1 MKKDIWP
8 LQWLLLFVRF
18 PLMISV
24 FQGVWGRTEET
35 FSCVYVVFLRP
46 CFLTSR
52 FNFLT
57 QFSSCCV
64 CLHQAAII
72 CHFRNPLFIHLPE
85 RNALLFWPT
94 VFAPVWSVCVKQSSG
109 RFTHTKTL
117 FPAKSGNDRF
127 KDGPLQAK
135 LTETLFKR
143 HSNGLISREQRS
155 WCWFIAGAIK
165 TC

>member
-8 LQWLLLFVRF
+8 LQWLLLFLRF

-46 CFLTSR
+46 CFLSSR

-57 QFSSCCV
+57 RFSSCCV

-72 CHFRNPLFIHLPE
+72 CHFRNPLFIHLLE

-109 RFTHTKTL
+109 RFTHTKHFFQLKAGMTDL
-117 FPAKSGNDRF
+117 RTGHGKLNRQKHFLNDTQMVWF
-127 KDGPLQAK
+127 HA
-135 LTETLFKR
+135 
-143 HSNGLISREQRS
+143 SREADVDLLQ
-155 WCWFIAGAIK
+155 GQ
-165 TC
+165 